1 MVPSPSSPLLCP
13 WGGPADSSC
22 HLNGRHRLQATEHS
36 HGHLLSSGLR
46 LPVRRL
52 RPPLSRPKL
61 KPRKTED
68 VRYRCPSGGHSPRAG
83 STFNTTY
90 WPGAGGFPCCWG
102 RLPTPVRCPASLA
115 SFFFELQCRVGPPTG
130 RGVVEVDWGGGQ
142 SAPGDPAPGSPL
154 AARTLREVLRRH
166 TRTKPVPPAGGPG
179 RRRAEA
185 APAGLCIYCTILF
198 IVILVALFP
207 LSKTVCC
214 EAGRPATPRVAS
226 CTSRCPGLSTAP
238 CALALGES
246 RGVLGSHALSG
257 PVVAQEQRTRA
268 GVLGVTRP
276 PAGRARGHA
285 AVCPRH
291 G

>member
-1 MVPSPSSPLLCP
+1 MARATPVVPSPSSPLLCP

-68 VRYRCPSGGHSPRAG
+68 VRYRCPPGGHSPRAG

-130 RGVVEVDWGGGQ
+130 RGVVEVDWGGQ

-166 TRTKPVPPAGGPG
+166 TRMKPVPPAGGPG
-179 RRRAEA
+179 RRRGGCSRWLVYLLHHTFHRYFSRAFSTFKNSVLRGR
-185 APAGLCIYCTILF
+185 APRDSAGG
-198 IVILVALFP
+198 LVH
-207 LSKTVCC
+207 
-214 EAGRPATPRVAS
+214 
-226 CTSRCPGLSTAP
+226 
-238 CALALGES
+238 LALP
-246 RGVLGSHALSG
+246 GSLHG
-257 PVVAQEQRTRA
+257 
-268 GVLGVTRP
+268 
-276 PAGRARGHA
+276 
-285 AVCPRH
+285 AVCPGAWRVVWSP
-291 G
+291 GQPRAVRAGGGPGAAN

>member
-1 MVPSPSSPLLCP
+1 MARATPVVPSPSSPLLCP

-68 VRYRCPSGGHSPRAG
+68 VRYRCPPGGHSPRAG

-130 RGVVEVDWGGGQ
+130 RGVVEVDLGGAECPRGS
-142 SAPGDPAPGSPL
+142 SAGVSTRGPDAAGGSEKAHADEARASCRRTGAQARGGRSRWLVYLLHHTFHRYFSHAFSTFKNSVLRGRAPRDSAGGLVHLALPGSLHGAVCPG
-154 AARTLREVLRRH
+154 AWRVAWSPGQPRAVR
-166 TRTKPVPPAGGPG
+166 AGGGPG
-179 RRRAEA
+179 A
-185 APAGLCIYCTILF
+185 AN
-198 IVILVALFP
+198 
-207 LSKTVCC
+207 
-214 EAGRPATPRVAS
+214 
-226 CTSRCPGLSTAP
+226 
-238 CALALGES
+238 
-246 RGVLGSHALSG
+246 
-257 PVVAQEQRTRA
+257 
-268 GVLGVTRP
+268 
-276 PAGRARGHA
+276 
-285 AVCPRH
+285 
-291 G
+291 